1 MNVYRISLDLL
12 LSGVVVPRQSIE
24 LIAGLTPSGYIAQ
37 GKWYGAVFD
46 GSDTNPFVLLNQ
58 DGHCQYA
65 GDFSQRRYFSIT
77 TRAVRV
83 GEVFDL
89 TCADATDRYQYKVG
103 SVQRLNT
110 VPDSDAT

>member
-12 LSGVVVPRQSIE
+12 SAGSIVPRQSVE
-24 LIAGLTPSGYIAQ
+24 LIAGLTPSGDIAQ
-37 GKWYGAVFD
+37 GKWYGAVCD
-46 GSDTNPFVLLNQ
+46 GSETNPFLLLSQ

-65 GDFSQRRYFSIT
+65 GDFSQRRYFSIV
-77 TRAVRV
+77 TRPVRV

-89 TCADATDRYQYKVG
+89 TWENATDRYQYKVG

-110 VPDSDAT
+110 VPDGDET